1 MFSDTISGRNRRKK
15 ILLLV
20 TTAIVLAYVLAP
32 IYWMVI
38 SSIQKEIALIARPPH
53 FLPTPEI
60 LTKSHYWFI
69 FTGEILPGSTIML
82 QSMYTMMG
90 TLIWPS
96 VVNSIVIAVCVTLM
110 NLVVGFPAGHIFA
123 RYRFW
128 ADRRVFLAMLATR
141 LLPSI
146 SIVIPMYILFLR
158 FNLLDTKRGLVG
170 IYLAITLPF
179 TIWILR
185 AYFQNIPVEFEEAAR
200 MDGCGY
206 FRSLIRVVIPLA
218 RPGIIAAAI
227 FAFMAS
233 YSEFVFATILT
244 QTMRSKTQ
252 SVVIAALAQGMS
264 ASQGMISAA
273 GVVCF
278 LPPLL
283 LTLIFRKQV
292 LEGLSA
298 RLGL

>member
-1 MFSDTISGRNRRKK
+1 
-15 ILLLV
+15 
-20 TTAIVLAYVLAP
+20 
-32 IYWMVI
+32 
-38 SSIQKEIALIARPPH
+38 
-53 FLPTPEI
+53 
-60 LTKSHYWFI
+60 
-69 FTGEILPGSTIML
+69 
-82 QSMYTMMG
+82 
-90 TLIWPS
+90 
-96 VVNSIVIAVCVTLM
+96 
-110 NLVVGFPAGHIFA
+110 
-123 RYRFW
+123 
-128 ADRRVFLAMLATR
+128 
-141 LLPSI
+141 
-146 SIVIPMYILFLR
+146 
-158 FNLLDTKRGLVG
+158 
-170 IYLAITLPF
+170 
-179 TIWILR
+179 
-185 AYFQNIPVEFEEAAR
+185 